1 MNISSRLS
9 TILER
14 GDYMPNFQREFPNT
28 ARYLKQRYPDKEPLS
43 SFWHWATLALFAILC
58 IATIKQQLLLIGL
71 LILIA
76 ALIKGPGLLLF
87 GALYSLLVS
96 LFPPIGVVLSALFF
110 ILNLR
115 LLTKS
120 WRVTLVTSLVYLY
133 PLGLSLLR
141 YFTQWNAHWQIGLE
155 LLPGLLLL
163 HFVLMQVYYFHP
175 SARQVAWT
183 VLATPFELISL
194 VLPKRFKKPFR
205 TPVPS
210 TRIKR

>member
-1 MNISSRLS
+1 
-9 TILER
+9 
-14 GDYMPNFQREFPNT
+14 MPNFQQDFPNA

-58 IATIKQQLLLIGL
+58 IATIKQQLLLIG
-71 LILIA
+71 ILMLVA
-76 ALIKGPGLLLF
+76 ALIKGPGILLF
-87 GALYSLLVS
+87 GLIYSFLVS
-96 LFPPIGVVLSALFF
+96 LFPPIGIVLSALFF
-110 ILNLR
+110 LFNIR

-120 WRVTLVTSLVYLY
+120 WRVNIVTSLFYLY

-141 YFTQWNAHWQIGLE
+141 YFTHWEAAWQIGLQ

-163 HFVLMQVYYFHP
+163 HFVLIQVYYFHP

-205 TPVPS
+205 TTAQP

>member
-1 MNISSRLS
+1 MNILSRLS

-14 GDYMPNFQREFPNT
+14 GDCMPNFQREFPNA
-28 ARYLKQRYPDKEPLS
+28 ARYIKQRYPDKEPLS

-71 LILIA
+71 LILVA
-76 ALIKGPGLLLF
+76 ALVKGPGLLLF

-120 WRVTLVTSLVYLY
+120 WRVNLVTSLFYLY

-141 YFTQWNAHWQIGLE
+141 YFTHWDAHWQIGLE

-163 HFVLMQVYYFHP
+163 HFVLMQVYCFHP

-205 TPVPS
+205 TTVPS
-210 TRIKR
+210 TRKR

>member
-96 LFPPIGVVLSALFF
+96 LFPPIGVVL
-110 ILNLR
+110 R
-115 LLTKS
+115 MKT
-120 WRVTLVTSLVYLY
+120 
-133 PLGLSLLR
+133 
-141 YFTQWNAHWQIGLE
+141 
-155 LLPGLLLL
+155 
-163 HFVLMQVYYFHP
+163 
-175 SARQVAWT
+175 
-183 VLATPFELISL
+183 
-194 VLPKRFKKPFR
+194 
-205 TPVPS
+205 
-210 TRIKR
+210 

>member
-1 MNISSRLS
+1 MS
-9 TILER
+9 
-14 GDYMPNFQREFPNT
+14 NFQKEFPNA

-43 SFWHWATLALFAILC
+43 SFWHWALLALFAVLV

-71 LILIA
+71 LILVA
-76 ALIKGPGLLLF
+76 ALIKGPGMLLF
-87 GALYSLLVS
+87 GAIYSLLVS

-110 ILNLR
+110 LLNIR

-120 WRVTLVTSLVYLY
+120 WRVNIVTSLFYLY

-141 YFTQWNAHWQIGLE
+141 YFTDWVAPWQIGLQ

-175 SARQVAWT
+175 SARQVSWT

-205 TPVPS
+205 TTAQP
-210 TRIKR
+210 TRLKSAKKYR

>member
-1 MNISSRLS
+1 
-9 TILER
+9 
-14 GDYMPNFQREFPNT
+14 MPNFQQDFPNA

-43 SFWHWATLALFAILC
+43 SFWHWATLVLFAILC
-58 IATIKQQLLLIGL
+58 IATIKQQLLLIGI
-71 LILIA
+71 LILAA
-76 ALIKGPGLLLF
+76 ALIKGPGILLF
-87 GALYSLLVS
+87 GVVYSFLVS

-110 ILNLR
+110 LFNIR

-120 WRVTLVTSLVYLY
+120 WRVNIVTSLFYLY

-141 YFTQWNAHWQIGLE
+141 YFTHWDAAWQIALE

-194 VLPKRFKKPFR
+194 LLPKRFKKTFR
-205 TPVPS
+205 TTAQP
-210 TRIKR
+210 TRLKRKKSYR

>member
-1 MNISSRLS
+1 
-9 TILER
+9 
-14 GDYMPNFQREFPNT
+14 MPNFQQDFPNA
-28 ARYLKQRYPDKEPLS
+28 ARYLKQRYPDREPLS

-58 IATIKQQLLLIGL
+58 IATIKQQLLLIG
-71 LILIA
+71 ILMLVA
-76 ALIKGPGLLLF
+76 ALIKGPGILLF
-87 GALYSLLVS
+87 GLIYSFLVS
-96 LFPPIGVVLSALFF
+96 LFPPIGIVLSALFF
-110 ILNLR
+110 LFNIR

-120 WRVTLVTSLVYLY
+120 WRVNIVTSLFYLY

-141 YFTQWNAHWQIGLE
+141 YFTHWDAAWQIGLQ

-205 TPVPS
+205 TTAQP

>member
-120 WRVTLVTSLVYLY
+120 WRVNLVTSLFYLY

-205 TPVPS
+205 TTVPS
-210 TRIKR
+210 TRKR

>member
-1 MNISSRLS
+1 
-9 TILER
+9 
-14 GDYMPNFQREFPNT
+14 MPNFQQDFPNA
-28 ARYLKQRYPDKEPLS
+28 ARYLKKRYSDKEPLS

-58 IATIKQQLLLIGL
+58 IATIKQQLLLIG
-71 LILIA
+71 ILMLVA
-76 ALIKGPGLLLF
+76 ALIKGPGILLF
-87 GALYSLLVS
+87 GLIYSFLVS
-96 LFPPIGVVLSALFF
+96 LFPPIGIVLSALFF
-110 ILNLR
+110 LFNIR

-120 WRVTLVTSLVYLY
+120 WRVNIVTSLFYLY

-141 YFTQWNAHWQIGLE
+141 YFTHWDAAWQIGLQ

-205 TPVPS
+205 TTAQP

>member
-1 MNISSRLS
+1 
-9 TILER
+9 
-14 GDYMPNFQREFPNT
+14 MPNFQREFPNA
-28 ARYLKQRYPDKEPLS
+28 ARYIKQRYPDKEPLS

-71 LILIA
+71 LILVA
-76 ALIKGPGLLLF
+76 ALVKGPGLLLF

-120 WRVTLVTSLVYLY
+120 WRVNLVTSLFYLY

-141 YFTQWNAHWQIGLE
+141 YFTHWQIGLE

-205 TPVPS
+205 TTVPS
-210 TRIKR
+210 TRKR

>member
-1 MNISSRLS
+1 
-9 TILER
+9 
-14 GDYMPNFQREFPNT
+14 MPNFQQDFPNA

-58 IATIKQQLLLIGL
+58 IATIKQQLLMIG
-71 LILIA
+71 ILMLVA
-76 ALIKGPGLLLF
+76 ALIKGPGILLF
-87 GALYSLLVS
+87 GLVYSFLVS
-96 LFPPIGVVLSALFF
+96 LFPPIGIVLSALFF
-110 ILNLR
+110 LFNIR

-120 WRVTLVTSLVYLY
+120 WRVNIVTSLFYLY

-141 YFTQWNAHWQIGLE
+141 YFTHWDAAWQIGLQ

-194 VLPKRFKKPFR
+194 ILPKRFKKPFR
-205 TPVPS
+205 TTAQP

>member
-1 MNISSRLS
+1 
-9 TILER
+9 
-14 GDYMPNFQREFPNT
+14 MPNFQQDFPNA

-58 IATIKQQLLLIGL
+58 IATIKQQLLLIG
-71 LILIA
+71 ILMLVA
-76 ALIKGPGLLLF
+76 ALIKGPGILLF
-87 GALYSLLVS
+87 GLIYSFLVS
-96 LFPPIGVVLSALFF
+96 LFPPIGIVLSALFF
-110 ILNLR
+110 LFNIR

-120 WRVTLVTSLVYLY
+120 WRVNIVTSLFYLY

-141 YFTQWNAHWQIGLE
+141 YFTHWEAAWQIGLQ

-183 VLATPFELISL
+183 LLATPFELISL

-205 TPVPS
+205 TTAQP

>member
-1 MNISSRLS
+1 
-9 TILER
+9 
-14 GDYMPNFQREFPNT
+14 MPNFQREFPNT

-120 WRVTLVTSLVYLY
+120 WRVNLVTSLFYLY

-194 VLPKRFKKPFR
+194 VLPKRLKKPFR
-205 TPVPS
+205 TTVPS

>member
-1 MNISSRLS
+1 
-9 TILER
+9 
-14 GDYMPNFQREFPNT
+14 MPNFQQDFPNA

-43 SFWHWATLALFAILC
+43 SFWHWATLVLFAILC
-58 IATIKQQLLLIGL
+58 IVTIKQQLLLIGI
-71 LILIA
+71 LILAA
-76 ALIKGPGLLLF
+76 ALIKGPGILLF
-87 GALYSLLVS
+87 GVVYSFLVS

-110 ILNLR
+110 LFNIR

-120 WRVTLVTSLVYLY
+120 WRVNIVTSLFYLY
-133 PLGLSLLR
+133 PLSLSLLR
-141 YFTQWNAHWQIGLE
+141 YFTHWDAAWQIALE

-194 VLPKRFKKPFR
+194 LLPKRFKKPFR
-205 TPVPS
+205 TMAQP
-210 TRIKR
+210 TRLKRKKSYR

>member
-1 MNISSRLS
+1 MSQDLCNY
-9 TILER
+9 LER
-14 GDYMPNFQREFPNT
+14 GAFMPNFQQDFPNA

-58 IATIKQQLLLIGL
+58 IATIKQQLLLIG
-71 LILIA
+71 ILMLVA
-76 ALIKGPGLLLF
+76 ALIKGPGILLF
-87 GALYSLLVS
+87 GLIYSFLVS
-96 LFPPIGVVLSALFF
+96 LFPPIGIVLSALFF
-110 ILNLR
+110 LFNIR

-120 WRVTLVTSLVYLY
+120 WRVNIVTSLFYLY

-141 YFTQWNAHWQIGLE
+141 YFTHWDAAWQIGLQ

-194 VLPKRFKKPFR
+194 VLPKCFKKPFR
-205 TPVPS
+205 TTAQP

>member
-1 MNISSRLS
+1 
-9 TILER
+9 
-14 GDYMPNFQREFPNT
+14 MPNFQQDFPNA

-58 IATIKQQLLLIGL
+58 IATIKQQLLLIG
-71 LILIA
+71 ILMLVA
-76 ALIKGPGLLLF
+76 ALIKGPGILLF
-87 GALYSLLVS
+87 GLIYSFLVS
-96 LFPPIGVVLSALFF
+96 LFPPIGIVLSALFF
-110 ILNLR
+110 LFNIR

-120 WRVTLVTSLVYLY
+120 WRVNIVTSLFYLY

-141 YFTQWNAHWQIGLE
+141 YFTHWEAAWQIVLQ

-205 TPVPS
+205 TTAQP

>member
-1 MNISSRLS
+1 
-9 TILER
+9 
-14 GDYMPNFQREFPNT
+14 MPNFQQDFPNA

-58 IATIKQQLLLIGL
+58 IATIKQQLLLIG
-71 LILIA
+71 ILMLVA
-76 ALIKGPGLLLF
+76 ALIKGPGILLF
-87 GALYSLLVS
+87 GLIYSFLVS
-96 LFPPIGVVLSALFF
+96 LFPPIGIVLSALFF
-110 ILNLR
+110 LFNIR

-120 WRVTLVTSLVYLY
+120 WRLNIVTSLFYLY

-141 YFTQWNAHWQIGLE
+141 YFTHWEAAWQIGLQ

-205 TPVPS
+205 TTAQP

>member
-1 MNISSRLS
+1 
-9 TILER
+9 
-14 GDYMPNFQREFPNT
+14 MPNFQQDFPNA

-58 IATIKQQLLLIGL
+58 IVTIKQQLLLIG
-71 LILIA
+71 ILMLVA
-76 ALIKGPGLLLF
+76 ALIKGPGILLF
-87 GALYSLLVS
+87 GLIYSFLVS
-96 LFPPIGVVLSALFF
+96 LFPPIGIVLSALFF
-110 ILNLR
+110 LFNIR

-120 WRVTLVTSLVYLY
+120 WRVNIVTSLFYLY

-141 YFTQWNAHWQIGLE
+141 YFTHWDAAWQIGLQ

-205 TPVPS
+205 TTAQP

>member
-1 MNISSRLS
+1 
-9 TILER
+9 
-14 GDYMPNFQREFPNT
+14 MPNFQKEFPSA
-28 ARYLKQRYPDKEPLS
+28 ARYLKQRYPDREPLS
-43 SFWHWATLALFAILC
+43 SIWHWIVLGFFSILC
-58 IATIKQQLLLIGL
+58 IATIKQQLLLIGI

-76 ALIKGPGLLLF
+76 ALIKGPGLLVF
-87 GALYSLLVS
+87 GAIYSLLVS
-96 LFPPIGVVLSALFF
+96 LFPPIGIVLSALFF
-110 ILNLR
+110 LFNIR

-120 WRVTLVTSLVYLY
+120 WRVNLVTSLFYLY

-205 TPVPS
+205 TTAQP

>member
-1 MNISSRLS
+1 
-9 TILER
+9 
-14 GDYMPNFQREFPNT
+14 MPNFQQDFPNA

-43 SFWHWATLALFAILC
+43 SFWHWATLVLFAILC
-58 IATIKQQLLLIGL
+58 IATIKQQLLLIGI
-71 LILIA
+71 LILVA
-76 ALIKGPGLLLF
+76 ALIKGPGILLF
-87 GALYSLLVS
+87 GAIYSLLVS
-96 LFPPIGVVLSALFF
+96 FFPPIGIVLSALFF
-110 ILNLR
+110 LFNIR

-120 WRVTLVTSLVYLY
+120 WRVNIVTSLFYLY

-141 YFTQWNAHWQIGLE
+141 YFTHWDAAWQIGLE

-194 VLPKRFKKPFR
+194 VLPKRFKKLFR
-205 TPVPS
+205 TTAQP

>member
-1 MNISSRLS
+1 
-9 TILER
+9 
-14 GDYMPNFQREFPNT
+14 MPNFQQDFPNA

-58 IATIKQQLLLIGL
+58 IATIKQQLLLIG
-71 LILIA
+71 ILMLVA
-76 ALIKGPGLLLF
+76 ALIKGPGILLF
-87 GALYSLLVS
+87 GLIYSFLVS
-96 LFPPIGVVLSALFF
+96 LFPPIGIVLSALFF
-110 ILNLR
+110 LFNIR

-120 WRVTLVTSLVYLY
+120 WRVNIVTSLFYLY

-141 YFTQWNAHWQIGLE
+141 YFTHWDAAWQIGLQ

-163 HFVLMQVYYFHP
+163 HFVLIQVYYFHP

-205 TPVPS
+205 TTAQP

>member
-1 MNISSRLS
+1 
-9 TILER
+9 
-14 GDYMPNFQREFPNT
+14 MPNFQQDFPNA

-43 SFWHWATLALFAILC
+43 SFWHWSTLALFAILC
-58 IATIKQQLLLIGL
+58 IATIKQQLLLIG
-71 LILIA
+71 ILMLVA
-76 ALIKGPGLLLF
+76 ALIKGPGILF
-87 GALYSLLVS
+87 FGLIYSFLVS
-96 LFPPIGVVLSALFF
+96 LFPPIGIVLSALFF
-110 ILNLR
+110 LFNIR

-120 WRVTLVTSLVYLY
+120 WRVNIVTSLFYLY

-141 YFTQWNAHWQIGLE
+141 YFTHWDAAWQIGLQ

-205 TPVPS
+205 TTAQP

>member
-1 MNISSRLS
+1 VTYANY
-9 TILER
+9 LER
-14 GDYMPNFQREFPNT
+14 GAFMPNFQQDFPNA

-58 IATIKQQLLLIGL
+58 IATIKQQLLMIG
-71 LILIA
+71 ILMLVA
-76 ALIKGPGLLLF
+76 ALIKGPGILLF
-87 GALYSLLVS
+87 GLVYSFLVS
-96 LFPPIGVVLSALFF
+96 LFPPIGIVLSALFF
-110 ILNLR
+110 LFNIR

-120 WRVTLVTSLVYLY
+120 WRVNIVTSLFYLY

-141 YFTQWNAHWQIGLE
+141 YFTHWDAAWQIGLQ

-194 VLPKRFKKPFR
+194 ILPKRFKKPFR
-205 TPVPS
+205 TTAQP

>member
-1 MNISSRLS
+1 
-9 TILER
+9 
-14 GDYMPNFQREFPNT
+14 MPNFQREFPNT
-28 ARYLKQRYPDKEPLS
+28 ARYLKERYPDKEPLS

-120 WRVTLVTSLVYLY
+120 WRVNLVTSLFYLY

-183 VLATPFELISL
+183 VLAPPFELISL

-205 TPVPS
+205 TTVPS